1 MKIIKFKKNK
11 SFSYKR
17 SVIINDLLLNISVG
31 IHKFEKKNKQRVK
44 FNLKINTDS
53 SQVPDDSDLSSIIN
67 YEEVI
72 NIIKKITNRKHYPLL
87 ETLAEKILSKLF
99 ENNKIKKVKIKIEK
113 IDILE
118 NTSSVGIEIKKT
130 KINES

>member
-31 IHKFEKKNKQRVK
+31 IHKFERKNKQRVK

-87 ETLAEKILSKLF
+87 ETLAEKIL
-99 ENNKIKKVKIKIEK
+99 NKKNQNK
-113 IDILE
+113 
-118 NTSSVGIEIKKT
+118 
-130 KINES
+130 

>member
-1 MKIIKFKKNK
+1 M
-11 SFSYKR
+11 
-17 SVIINDLLLNISVG
+17 
-31 IHKFEKKNKQRVK
+31 
-44 FNLKINTDS
+44 
-53 SQVPDDSDLSSIIN
+53 PDDSDLSSIIN

-72 NIIKKITNRKHYPLL
+72 NIIKKITNRQHYPLL